1 MIKPTSTQHFKI
13 PGSNAP
19 AQPDIVVADEQP
31 TPATTTGHLPVLV
44 HERHTEKSEPLPYN
58 LQNKISLIRTP
69 SGKPYAVIRE
79 CGNRLAMAIRS
90 KKLNAI
96 LSELARRSGNSLQ
109 KADLAELNDA
119 LEAYAEQYGEVVD
132 VWLRVAPIE
141 GGIEI
146 DLGDELHTRVRI
158 TAGKVEIASNSDTV
172 FYRTANTKAMA
183 LPAERGNWQLLKKY
197 LNVHPTEIT
206 LLVAWITYTLA
217 HPKMPS
223 SKYPIL
229 VLQGNE
235 GSGKSSLCKNIIIRI
250 IDPSV
255 IGVQVFP
262 QNAKDASM

>member
-132 VWLRVAPIE
+132 VWLRVAPIAAARSLIVSRPKW
-141 GGIEI
+141 GLRSANSSNGSKPTPLSWMIMVRMFWPSNCKV
-146 DLGDELHTRVRI
+146 TVARV
-158 TAGKVEIASNSDTV
+158 APACL
-172 FYRTANTKAMA
+172 RTLDND
-183 LPAERGNWQLLKKY
+183 
-197 LNVHPTEIT
+197 
-206 LLVAWITYTLA
+206 
-217 HPKMPS
+217 S
-223 SKYPIL
+223 
-229 VLQGNE
+229 
-235 GSGKSSLCKNIIIRI
+235 
-250 IDPSV
+250 
-255 IGVQVFP
+255 
-262 QNAKDASM
+262 